1 MSFKKKEK
9 DAHFD
14 DNFQSF
20 QELKCDKEKIPS
32 EATPNGYKSYW
43 LSGDTGRI
51 IIILSFSSLYAKN
64 IFTSLAGYSGVGL
77 LTKIEPI
84 EVKFGLGIAEHDVD
98 GRVITAEYEKV
109 YLIVSYI
116 PNSGRKLARLEYR
129 QQFNEAFR
137 NYIKEL
143 DKKKPVIWFVQNTAE
158 N

>member
-1 MSFKKKEK
+1 M
-9 DAHFD
+9 
-14 DNFQSF
+14 
-20 QELKCDKEKIPS
+20 
-32 EATPNGYKSYW
+32 
-43 LSGDTGRI
+43 
-51 IIILSFSSLYAKN
+51 
-64 IFTSLAGYSGVGL
+64 
-77 LTKIEPI
+77 
-84 EVKFGLGIAEHDVD
+84 
-98 GRVITAEYEKV
+98 ITAEYEKV